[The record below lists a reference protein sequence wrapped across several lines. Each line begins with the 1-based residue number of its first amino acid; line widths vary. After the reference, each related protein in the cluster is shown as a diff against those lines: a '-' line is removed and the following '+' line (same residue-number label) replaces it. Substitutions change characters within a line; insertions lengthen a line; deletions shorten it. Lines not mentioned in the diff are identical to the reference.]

1 MAANYS
7 STSNKK
13 DHVRITNK
21 SQPGFLERLSETSG
35 GMFVGL
41 MTFLVSFYLIF
52 TNEGHALK
60 TATSLAEGLSLV
72 VSPSSIHTVAP
83 ENEGRLVHVIGA
95 LRTSKLLSD
104 PNYGVHLP
112 AVKLRRHVEMYQ
124 WVETEESREYTE
136 DGQVKTE
143 RKYSYNTEWRSEI
156 VNSRNFDREIGHK
169 NPSAMAV
176 ESFTATAPF
185 VQIGRFFLSAGLIDK
200 VDNFKTLSLSKLEDP
215 HVDIIRRGDY
225 FYHSENPKYPEV
237 GDLRVSFS
245 YAGLS
250 SDDPDLGP
258 AHVVTV
264 IARQRGDQLVP
275 YSTKSGDTLLLLH
288 HGDFSAEWV
297 ASDVF
302 AESQVKSRWVSHVA
316 APGPLAGAGTPSGPV
331 QSGRRAGGGVSSGT
345 EEQLAEDVGPEG
357 GWLGCH
363 VHGPQPHDADP
374 LHAGGLVPC
383 LPRPGQHRPEGLCLL
398 RGHLTDLA
406 DRGRRLALLSA
417 PVGARDRWPGPGA
430 HHHCSDSGAGQEAG
444 VSGRSARRH
453 PRTSDPGRPPLSCL
467 GLGFHTHPAPAVHT
481 GSGLV
486 SVS

>member
-7 STSNKK
+7 SSSNRRE
-13 DHVRITNK
+13 HVKTTTEP
-21 SQPGFLERLSETSG
+21 QPGFLERLSETSG

-41 MTFLVSFYLIF
+41 MTFLLSFYLIF
-52 TNEGHALK
+52 TNEGRALK

-72 VSPSSIHTVAP
+72 VSPDSIHSVAP
-83 ENEGRLVHVIGA
+83 ENEGRLVHIIGA

-124 WVETEESREYTE
+124 WVETEESRQSLLHWGVWPGRCELLPVGDAE
-136 DGQVKTE
+136 RLECLRRDGLTLGLPVLSLQ
-143 RKYSYNTEWRSEI
+143 RIHRGWADTEWRSEI

-200 VDNFKTLSLSKLEDP
+200 IDNFKPLSLSKLEDP

-250 SDDPDLGP
+250 GDDPDLGP

-275 YSTKSGDTLLLLH
+275 YSTRSGDTLLLLH
-288 HGDFSAEWV
+288 HGDFSAEE
-297 ASDVF
+297 VF
-302 AESQVKSRWVSHVA
+302 RREQKSNSMKTWGLRAAGWMAMFTGLTLMTRILYTLVDWFPVFRDLVNIGLKAFAFCMATSLTLLTVA
-316 APGPLAGAGTPSGPV
+316 A
-331 QSGRRAGGGVSSGT
+331 
-345 EEQLAEDVGPEG
+345 
-357 GWLGCH
+357 GWLFYRPLWALFIGCL
-363 VHGPQPHDADP
+363 A
-374 LHAGGLVPC
+374 LVPIII
-383 LPRPGQHRPEGLCLL
+383 
-398 RGHLTDLA
+398 
-406 DRGRRLALLSA
+406 
-417 PVGARDRWPGPGA
+417 ARTR
-430 HHHCSDSGAGQEAG
+430 
-444 VSGRSARRH
+444 V
-453 PRTSDPGRPPLSCL
+453 
-467 GLGFHTHPAPAVHT
+467 PAKK
-481 GSGLV
+481 LE
-486 SVS
+486 